1 MRWPKAML
9 LPALILPLGACSHIQ
24 PKTLRLVCPV
34 PESEFDCKP
43 APKTPLTGTDLDDAN
58 YILELRLAG
67 ADCRAK
73 LATVKEILDG
83 CRRNDR

>member
-1 MRWPKAML
+1 ML
-9 LPALILPLGACSHIQ
+9 LLASIAPLEACSAIQ
-24 PKTLRLVCPV
+24 PRTQYLACPV
-34 PESEFDCKP
+34 PDSELACMT
-43 APKTPLTGTDLDDAN
+43 APKTPSTGTDLDDAN

-83 CRRNDR
+83 CRRKH